1 MTAADTLRGV
11 QVMKVQV
18 SKRRSVMIFL
28 VAVLVTL
35 ALTNTAVAQEAA
47 GFDGYIQSGTCAAP
61 ETEDPVRIDLD
72 DGRQDYAV
80 EPYLAKIEGSDG
92 TVTIAYY
99 GAPLAPGFSVAT
111 IFVDEAVFSL
121 VITDPTTG
129 EPVACGDI
137 LEPDDENL
145 CRDRYGAGAA
155 PAGRGLGSSGL
166 CRDRADPNG
175 TGARHHF
182 HASAHSP
189 EHRIG
194 GFRAGRGNPGG
205 YSGQLATLRSPIAG
219 DSRSPRRRRHDVFV
233 VHVGIETS
241 IDGVQP

>member
-1 MTAADTLRGV
+1 MSAADTLRGV

-18 SKRRSVMIFL
+18 SKRRSIMIFL

-61 ETEDPVRIDLD
+61 ETEDPVRIDLE

-111 IFVDEAVFSL
+111 IYTDQAVFSL
-121 VITDPTTG
+121 VITDPATG

-137 LEPDDENL
+137 LEPDDDIYVEIGMAL
-145 CRDRYGAGAA
+145 VQLLPVGDSGVQGYAVIERTPTERELDIISTQVRILLSTESAA
-155 PAGRGLGSSGL
+155 PVPA
-166 CRDRADPNG
+166 AATPEA
-175 TGARHHF
+175 TP
-182 HASAHSP
+182 AS
-189 EHRIG
+189 
-194 GFRAGRGNPGG
+194 
-205 YSGQLATLRSPIAG
+205 
-219 DSRSPRRRRHDVFV
+219 
-233 VHVGIETS
+233 
-241 IDGVQP
+241 